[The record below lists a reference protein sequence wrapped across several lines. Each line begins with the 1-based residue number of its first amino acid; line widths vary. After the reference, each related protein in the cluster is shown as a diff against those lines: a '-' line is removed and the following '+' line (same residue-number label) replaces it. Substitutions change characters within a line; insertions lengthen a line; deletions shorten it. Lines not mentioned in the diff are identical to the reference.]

1 MEAKLANK
9 SDKSRNGHKNK
20 LSFFDVLIMS
30 LLLVALPGG
39 KGGVVGVED
48 EEMKL
53 GFVINKEDGWI
64 CDGCA
69 KGLTDKR

>member
-30 LLLVALPGG
+30 LLLVALAGG
-39 KGGVVGVED
+39 KGRVVGVEG

-53 GFVINKEDGWI
+53 RFVINKEDSWI

-69 KGLTDKR
+69 KELIDKR